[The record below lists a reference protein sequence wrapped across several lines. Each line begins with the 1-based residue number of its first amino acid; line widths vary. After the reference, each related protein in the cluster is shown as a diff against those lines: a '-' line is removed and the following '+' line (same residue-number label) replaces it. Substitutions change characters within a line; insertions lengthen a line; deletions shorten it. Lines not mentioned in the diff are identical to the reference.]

1 MAHLATS
8 CLEIQSNEKTVED
21 NIIKFIND
29 VNENLEIIDHN
40 NDCKEVLKTVFL
52 CINNYKKQ
60 QF

>member
-8 CLEIQSNEKTVED
+8 YLEAQSDENTVDD
-21 NIIKFIND
+21 NIIKFVTD

-40 NDCKEVLKTVFL
+40 NDCKEVIRTVFS